1 MMVSILSIVS
11 IWILRFDQI
20 LAVVTKDAESITED
34 QICVL
39 FVRGFRFTH
48 TSGMVPFGK
57 LKGLDFK
64 WFSCSNR
71 ERKIPVARSPVL
83 FPGRG
88 KTRL

>member
-1 MMVSILSIVS
+1 MTVSILSIVS

-39 FVRGFRFTH
+39 FVRAFRFTH

-57 LKGLDFK
+57 LKGLDLK
-64 WFSCSNR
+64 WFSVQRGKEKFRLLDPPFCSQ
-71 ERKIPVARSPVL
+71 V
-83 FPGRG
+83 GG